1 MSNDTP
7 GARSLTMALLLGSL
21 GVGCAPGPDDWPFG
35 RPRVVLFEFLEQ
47 RPQDA
52 LTLSFAAEFE
62 DGDGDLGGGL
72 LELEVQGR
80 AAETV
85 SMSSVF
91 ASQAPPLAADATTG
105 RLEFFVQLRSE
116 VASGDEV
123 EIGVILEDASGER
136 SNRPK
141 IVLEAVE
148 PGS

>member
-1 MSNDTP
+1 MWSEVP
-7 GARSLTMALLLGSL
+7 RAFRLAILLGVA
-21 GVGCAPGPDDWPFG
+21 GVGCGPGPNDWPFG

-47 RPQDA
+47 QPQDA

-62 DGDGDLGGGL
+62 DGDGDLGGGV

-80 AAETV
+80 AAEQV

-91 ASQAPPLAADATTG
+91 SSQAPPLAPNATAG
-105 RLEFFVQLRSE
+105 RFEFFVQLRSE

-123 EIGVILEDASGER
+123 EIGVVLEDASGER